1 MYINLRLVF
10 EREYWMKNIFHIG
23 LAIIIFLS
31 ACTTNEENQ
40 QKKVELTISAAA
52 SLNSALSEIKTKFE
66 QENKH
71 ITLFYNTGGSG
82 TLQQQ
87 IIQGAPVDVFLS
99 ASNDQFNE
107 LTKKDFIDKQ
117 DQVDLLGN
125 QLVLI
130 TNKTTPG
137 PFKQFSELQ
146 EGNIKKVAIGTPE
159 TVPAGMYAKQT
170 LQNLG
175 LWDLLLPKMIQTKD
189 VRQVLTYVETGNV
202 EAGIVY
208 MTDAKISDKVK
219 VVAVAEPDAHDTI
232 IYPAGIIKSSKNR
245 QEATLFLDYLQTTTA
260 KTIFKK
266 YGFNVL
272 D

>member
-1 MYINLRLVF
+1 
-10 EREYWMKNIFHIG
+10 MKKVIFTIM
-23 LAIIIFLS
+23 LIALIFLS
-31 ACTTNEENQ
+31 ACTTKEENQ
-40 QKKVELTISAAA
+40 LEDVELTISAAA
-52 SLNSALSEIKTKFE
+52 SLNTALSEIKTNFE
-66 QENKH
+66 QENKQ

-87 IIQGAPVDVFLS
+87 ILQGAPVDIFLS
-99 ASNDQFNE
+99 ASNDQFNNLSKE
-107 LTKKDFIDKQ
+107 GFIDKQ
-117 DQVDLLGN
+117 DQVNLLSN

-130 TNKTTPG
+130 TNIETPG
-137 PFKQFSELQ
+137 RFTQFSELQ
-146 EGNIKKVAIGTPE
+146 EGKIKKLAIGNPD

-175 LWDLLLPKMIQTKD
+175 LWDLLLPKVIQTKD

-219 VVAVAEPDAHDTI
+219 VVAVAEPEAHDTI
-232 IYPAGIIKSSKNR
+232 IYPAGIIKSSKNKK
-245 QEATLFLDYLQTTTA
+245 EAALFLNYLQSPSA
-260 KTIFKK
+260 EIIFKK
-266 YGFNVL
+266 YGFSVL

>member
-1 MYINLRLVF
+1 
-10 EREYWMKNIFHIG
+10 MKKVIFTIMAFA
-23 LAIIIFLS
+23 LIFLS
-31 ACTTNEENQ
+31 ACTTKGEKQ
-40 QKKVELTISAAA
+40 QKEVELTVSAAA
-52 SLNSALSEIKTKFE
+52 SLNAALSEIKTNFE

-71 ITLFYNTGGSG
+71 ITLFFNSGGSG

-87 IIQGAPVDVFLS
+87 ILQGAPVDIFLS
-99 ASNDQFNE
+99 ASYEQFNE
-107 LTKKDFIDKQ
+107 LTTKGIIDRQ
-117 DQVDLLGN
+117 DQVDLLSN

-130 TNKTTPG
+130 INKNTTG
-137 PFKQFSELQ
+137 TLRQFSELRD
-146 EGNIKKVAIGTPE
+146 GNIKKIAIGTPE

-175 LWDLLLPKMIQTKD
+175 LWEVLLPKMIQTKD

-219 VVAVAEPDAHDTI
+219 VVSVAEPDAHETI
-232 IYPAGIIKSSKNR
+232 IYPAGIINSSKNKK
-245 QEATLFLDYLQTTTA
+245 EAALFLSYLQTTSA
-260 KTIFKK
+260 QTIFKK